1 MSSHHPSLRVMH
13 LQKNTTVRLEDD
25 LVARFRELVFRK
37 HGTLYGAL
45 RTEFNRAVEGH
56 IRQLEK
62 ELEIA
67 KECPPGSR

>member
-1 MSSHHPSLRVMH
+1 MH

-62 ELEIA
+62 ELEIV
-67 KECPPGSR
+67 KECPPGSL